1 MALSRRYW
9 VVINIIIATVMT
21 ETLTSRHDY
30 LLNTREQRVIKLN
43 KICWIPS
50 MECQENPTKKC

>member
-9 VVINIIIATVMT
+9 VVINIIIATVMIA
-21 ETLTSRHDY
+21 TLTSRHDY
-30 LLNTREQRVIKLN
+30 LLNTREKTVIKLN

-50 MECQENPTKKC
+50 MECQENPMKKC